1 MTYFISCTDPSL
13 LPKCE
18 ALMQV
23 YGLMYSETKLPRLQ
37 ISLSGLVLL
46 DKQQHPFD
54 IDWNVAESKERAK
67 GSRGADPLVKLC
79 LASQAATVLDLTAGW
94 GRDALVMAHAGAR
107 VLMLEQHPYMAILLK
122 QAHEKLIDKVVCQRT
137 SVIWIEAKEYLR
149 SLHSSMLPDII
160 YFDPMHPTRQKTALV
175 KKNLQLL
182 QELVAPNH
190 DVIECIQLA
199 VASCK
204 KRVIV
209 KWPQKVKPLL
219 APNYSV
225 SGKTIRFDVYL
236 PKI

>member
-1 MTYFISCTDPSL
+1 
-13 LPKCE
+13 
-18 ALMQV
+18 MQA
-23 YGLMYSETKLPRLQ
+23 YGLIYSDKELPRLH
-37 ISLSGLVLL
+37 LNLTGLVLL
-46 DKQQHPFD
+46 DKQQHSID
-54 IDWNVAESKERAK
+54 IDWNTVEFKQRAK

-79 LASQAATVLDLTAGW
+79 LASHAATVLDLTAGW
-94 GRDALVMAHAGAR
+94 GRDAMVMAHAGAR
-107 VLMLEQHPYMAILLK
+107 VLMLEQHPYMVILLK
-122 QAHEKLIDKVVCQRT
+122 QAHEKLADHALYQRT
-137 SVIWIEAKEYLR
+137 SVIWVEAKEYLR
-149 SLHSSMLPDII
+149 SLHSSELPDII

-199 VASCK
+199 LASCK

-209 KWPQKVKPLL
+209 KWPQKLKPLL

-225 SGKTIRFDVYL
+225 DGKTIRFDVYL